1 MNRHTLKQSN
11 HNHHQRQDNSHI
23 HNPYTVSVYPIQQ
36 EPGLWFA
43 TYMIAE
49 YRNGAE
55 RIVAN
60 VAMRHDTH
68 RSEARARQSARRAGE
83 RAAARLRLQ

>member
-1 MNRHTLKQSN
+1 
-11 HNHHQRQDNSHI
+11 
-23 HNPYTVSVYPIQQ
+23 
-36 EPGLWFA
+36 
-43 TYMIAE
+43 MIAE

-68 RSEARARQSARRAGE
+68 RSEARARQAARRAGE
-83 RAAARLRLQ
+83 HAAARLRQQ

>member
-1 MNRHTLKQSN
+1 MKQSN
-11 HNHHQRQDNSHI
+11 HNYSHGHKHG

-68 RSEARARQSARRAGE
+68 RSEARARQAARHAGE
-83 RAAARLRLQ
+83 SAAARLRQQ

>member
-1 MNRHTLKQSN
+1 MNQSN
-11 HNHHQRQDNSHI
+11 HNHSR
-23 HNPYTVSVYPIQQ
+23 NPYTVSVYPIQQ

-68 RSEARARQSARRAGE
+68 RSEARARQAARRAGE
-83 RAAARLRLQ
+83 CAAARMRQQ

>member
-1 MNRHTLKQSN
+1 MNRVN
-11 HNHHQRQDNSHI
+11 PIR
-23 HNPYTVSVYPIQQ
+23 HNPYTVSVYPIEQ

-68 RSEARARQSARRAGE
+68 RSEARARRAARRAGE
-83 RAAARLRLQ
+83 QAAARLRQQ

>member
-1 MNRHTLKQSN
+1 MKP
-11 HNHHQRQDNSHI
+11 HNHHHNQRLDNRLSQD
-23 HNPYTVSVYPIQQ
+23 PYTVSVYPIQQ

-68 RSEARARQSARRAGE
+68 RTEARACLAARRAGE
-83 RAAARLRLQ
+83 RAAARLRLR

>member
-1 MNRHTLKQSN
+1 MKQSS
-11 HNHHQRQDNSHI
+11 HNHHQRQDNSRI
-23 HNPYTVSVYPIQQ
+23 HSPYTVSVYPIQQ

-68 RSEARARQSARRAGE
+68 RSEAHARQSARRAGE

>member
-1 MNRHTLKQSN
+1 LKPSN
-11 HNHHQRQDNSHI
+11 HNPTQSKRHS
-23 HNPYTVSVYPIQQ
+23 HNPYTVSVYPIEQ

-68 RSEARARQSARRAGE
+68 RSEARACQAARRAGE
-83 RAAARLRLQ
+83 RAAARLRQR

>member
-1 MNRHTLKQSN
+1 MNRYTLKQSN
-11 HNHHQRQDNSHI
+11 HNPHQRQDNSHI
-23 HNPYTVSVYPIQQ
+23 HNPYTVSVYPIEQ

-49 YRNGAE
+49 YRDGAE